1 MKQQVKS
8 RFLELKITGQR
19 GNMSSEEKKNKDLEL
34 IKYLEDVIANKE
46 VTDFEDIGFCY
57 WNISDNYALLRDGHA
72 LRRNHRA
79 FYEHIMAQDKSYL
92 YWLVCDATQRLTL
105 EKDGY
110 SDWWWSVYREA
121 VSDNRESANPFVEF
135 CAHRAAL
142 YKNPVSS
149 VEKSCITF
157 ATEHFEEFLAKTQDT
172 LEYPFYRMIYLTSL
186 SKYAPVDSMDINM
199 LAESLLPDLA
209 CTDEPGDFLVGE
221 WKSFITPFGKRKCA
235 IVGITSA
242 VNALIDMGELKSAKD
257 IYQGACEN
265 GLPGNALVEKRLD
278 ENRI

>member
-1 MKQQVKS
+1 MNLQIKE
-8 RFLELKITGQR
+8 RFLELKLTGQR
-19 GNMSSEEKKNKDLEL
+19 GTLFMEEKKSKDLEL
-34 IKYLEDVIANKE
+34 IKYLEGVINRKE
-46 VTDFEDIGFCY
+46 VTDFEDMGFCY

-72 LRRNHRA
+72 LKKNHQA
-79 FYEHIMAQDKSYL
+79 FYEHIMAQDKRYL

-110 SDWWWSVYREA
+110 ADWWWAVYREA
-121 VSDNRESANPFVEF
+121 VSCNVERDNPFAEF

-157 ATEHFEEFLAKTQDT
+157 ATDCFEEFLAKTQDT
-172 LEYPFYRMIYLTSL
+172 PEYPFYRLIYLTSL
-186 SKYAPVDSMDINM
+186 SKYAPADSMETKR
-199 LAESLLPDLA
+199 LSVSLFPDLA
-209 CTDEPGDFLVGE
+209 CTDEPRDFLVGE

-257 IYQGACEN
+257 IYHIACEN
-265 GLPGNALVEKRLD
+265 GLPGNAFVEKRLD

>member
-1 MKQQVKS
+1 MKPQIKS
-8 RFLELKITGQR
+8 HFLELKITGQR

-72 LRRNHRA
+72 LRKNHQD

-121 VSDNRESANPFVEF
+121 VSCNRESDNPFVEF

-157 ATEHFEEFLAKTQDT
+157 ATERFEELLSKTKNT
-172 LEYPFYRMIYLTSL
+172 SEYPFYRMIYLTSL
-186 SKYAPVDSMDINM
+186 SKYVPVGSTEIKMP
-199 LAESLLPDLA
+199 AESLLPDLA
-209 CTDEPGDFLVGE
+209 CTDEPRDFLVGE
-221 WKSFITPFGKRKCA
+221 WKSFITPFGKRKRA

-242 VNALIDMGELKSAKD
+242 VNALIDRGETGNAEAL
-257 IYQGACEN
+257 YRMACES
-265 GLPGNALVEKRLD
+265 GLPENVYIAKRLL
-278 ENRI
+278 